1 MNDLIELASA
11 VSPFTI
17 VGEGNVSKRTKEG
30 FAIKASGADLKTMTG
45 SDIVPCDYV
54 GEQIG
59 NFDRVPSIEVCFHT
73 WFMEKFPLINYVAHT
88 HPVETNKIL
97 CSHDI
102 FHFASTRLFP
112 DQIVRNGAKSC
123 IVPYATPGIPLMEE
137 IEKSVYEHINFE
149 GYFPKLILLQNHGI
163 IVASTSIKDCIA
175 STMMCEKSAQIYMGA
190 KSLSIKPLTK
200 KNIDAIDTCPKE
212 QYRRSILK

>member
-30 FAIKASGADLKTMTG
+30 FAIKASGADLKTMTD
-45 SDIVPCDYV
+45 SDVVPCDYV

-102 FHFASTRLFP
+102 FHFATTRLFP

-123 IVPYATPGIPLMEE
+123 VVPYATPGIPLMEE
-137 IEKSVYEHINFE
+137 IENSVYYHINFE

-175 STMMCEKSAQIYMGA
+175 STMMCEKSAQIYIGA

-200 KNIDAIDTCPKE
+200 NNIDAIDKCPKE